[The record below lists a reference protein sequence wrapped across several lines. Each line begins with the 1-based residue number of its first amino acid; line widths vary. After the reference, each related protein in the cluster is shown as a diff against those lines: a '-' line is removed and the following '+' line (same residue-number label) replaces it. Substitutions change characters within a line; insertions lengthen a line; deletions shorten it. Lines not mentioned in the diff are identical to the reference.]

1 MPRKSPRN
9 LRRREALGDFGR
21 AEGERDLMRR
31 HVAYLAARLIAEDGI
46 TDYAAA
52 KQKAAR
58 QARIE
63 DAWALPDN
71 HEIDAELRAYQSLYQ
86 GDKQPRQLA
95 FLRGIAVEAM
105 RLFGDF
111 NPYLVGPVLT
121 GTANE
126 FSDIELQLFADDCK
140 EIEMFLINRRIPY
153 RAGLRHVRLRGRLI
167 DVPQIELE
175 RGAVTVCIAVFAA
188 ADERIV
194 QKSKADGRPVERA
207 RLPEVEALLGGA
219 HNGSTGA

>member
-31 HVAYLAARLIAEDGI
+31 QVAYLAARLIAEHGI

-58 QARIE
+58 QARAE
-63 DAWALPDN
+63 GAKALPDN
-71 HEIDAELRAYQSLYQ
+71 HEIDAELRAYQSLFQ

-95 FLRGIAVEAM
+95 FLRGIAVAAM
-105 RLFGDF
+105 RLLEDF

-126 FSDIELQLFADDCK
+126 FSDVELQVFADDCK
-140 EIEMFLINRRIPY
+140 EIEMFLINRRISY
-153 RAGLRHVRLRGRLI
+153 RAGLRHVRLRDRLI
-167 DVPQIELE
+167 EVPQIEME
-175 RGAVTVCIAVFAA
+175 RDAVRVCIAVFAT
-188 ADERIV
+188 ADVRIA
-194 QKSKADGRPVERA
+194 QKSKTDGRSIERA
-207 RLPEVEALLGGA
+207 RLPEVEALLGGTS
-219 HNGSTGA
+219 GP